1 MNTDSSSGWR
11 RYNIFISST
20 FKDMD
25 FERDV
30 IKFRVIPELNRLFRD
45 RRVELQAIDLRLGVN
60 TSNMTEEES
69 ERKVLSVCTNC
80 IDSARPFFLGL
91 IGHRYGWI
99 PPVER
104 WKEFVERL
112 NPEEREILAG
122 TAGCSVTEMEI
133 VYGALSQGSFDS
145 SHVLFYLR
153 DDASYEG
160 LPADLVPAFRDTD
173 PALQQKL
180 DDLKERVCK
189 LFGER
194 GGEDDRCTPYHL
206 SYVDGHFEGNEFERL
221 VTEQLAEQIE
231 LETAREDAGGESTW
245 WAQEKELEEST
256 LLQLLPVSIETELYD
271 DTEEGEA
278 SDDEEEDDASDRVVW
293 YVPGVGASTHMA
305 QEYAEWDGDADVV
318 RLLAVFGLSQYSSS
332 MRSVLARWIH
342 ELAEVCGRQDLPSEE
357 ELLVTMPA
365 PAVND
370 LFCELVEAVREQDK
384 YIYIY
389 MDDVEALEETSAKD
403 LYMPW
408 LDRVADDVNVLI
420 NLQDE
425 SEARKKFLSAHPDL
439 SRKMLVGISS
449 KDEAEQLIAHY
460 EQLYYLEL
468 PDEIRRDMLKIAQ
481 KKVLLPIQVHSVFR
495 FFESLTQ
502 EDFRQIRSQEGNQI
516 DAINSYLREIWKE
529 MPDTS
534 YEIMT
539 FMVNNILANLG
550 LGENWES
557 AFWTLAA
564 APSGLRESDI
574 AHFVGDDWNDVEFYR
589 AMNFLQDFFYE
600 DQALHLWRAK
610 YITSPDDGLQEGQ
623 KAISEYILTLEKGDS
638 LRETMGLYYALK
650 SGDPSHYPAYMVE
663 GDYLHGQK
671 IDDLVRF
678 NGPQI
683 RQLRREGFFASDD
696 FARYARAL
704 PAASRVQLFMQIVTG
719 LADLFDEREE
729 FIGHLADLLDDIDVD
744 SLSAEDAFSFAG
756 IMAFKRDSIPHL
768 ERALQAAR
776 KCAEAGFENGAQMAT
791 MLSGLLAGLYQQ
803 KGKRAKA
810 EALRQESAA
819 SEGQRPKDRFA
830 TLFPILQ
837 QARACSPL
845 FQKKKQGA
853 LLDSFFEQYYAIA
866 YSLESDVES
875 GKAVV
880 QASSMIIHALDLL
893 SDRKD
898 YQRLLEEW
906 MRYKPTMSWF
916 YRANGFFDDSGGL
929 QLFVSY
935 HYLLSNAALGLLGG
949 KPVDTDEEENPMQAI
964 LELAFAALSEGALK
978 LKELDPDNQLVSAL
992 RSFLSGE
999 KGKELQR
1006 NRIDMKGM
1014 SLGDF
1019 DEIIEEEYQKYKETL

>member
-160 LPADLVPAFRDTD
+160 LPADMIPAFRDTD

-194 GGEDDRCTPYHL
+194 GGEDDRCTSYHL
-206 SYVDGHFEGNEFERL
+206 SYVDGHFEGNDFERL
-221 VTEQLAEQIE
+221 VTAQLAEQIE

-256 LLQLLPVSIETELYD
+256 LLRLLPVSIETELYD
-271 DTEEGEA
+271 DAEEGEE
-278 SDDEEEDDASDRVVW
+278 SDDEEEDEASDRVVW

-342 ELAEVCGRQDLPSEE
+342 ELAEVCGRQELPSEE

-365 PAVND
+365 TAVND
-370 LFCELVEAVREQDK
+370 LFSELVEAVREQDK
-384 YIYIY
+384 YIYIF

-439 SRKMLVGISS
+439 SRKMLVGVSG

-468 PDEIRRDMLKIAQ
+468 PDEIRRDMLKIA
-481 KKVLLPIQVHSVFR
+481 KKGVLLPIRVHSVFR

-516 DAINSYLREIWKE
+516 DAINSYLREIWEE
-529 MPDTS
+529 MPDNS

-539 FMVNNILANLG
+539 FMVNNILANMG
-550 LGENWES
+550 LGDSWTN

-574 AHFVGDDWNDVEFYR
+574 AHFAGDDWNDVQFYR

-610 YITSPDDGLQEGQ
+610 YITRPEDGLQKRQ

-671 IDDLVRF
+671 IDALVRF

-683 RQLRREGFFASDD
+683 RQLRREGFFASDE

-704 PAASRVQLFMQIVTG
+704 PAAPRVQLFMQIVTG
-719 LADLFDEREE
+719 LADLFDEREA

-744 SLSAEDAFSFAG
+744 SLSAVDAFSCAG
-756 IMAFKRDSIPHL
+756 ILGCCRDSIPKL
-768 ERALQAAR
+768 ERSLRAAR
-776 KCAEAGFENGAQMAT
+776 RSEALGFANGKQIASMA
-791 MLSGLLAGLYQQ
+791 SGLLAGLYQQ
-803 KGKRAKA
+803 QGNTAGA
-810 EALRQESAA
+810 DALRQESA
-819 SEGQRPKDRFA
+819 SGVRTPKERFA
-830 TLFPILQ
+830 ALFPLVQ
-837 QARACSPL
+837 QAETSKDHA
-845 FQKKKQGA
+845 A
-853 LLDSFFEQYYAIA
+853 LLDRYFNEYYAISD
-866 YSLESDVES
+866 SLEPGPE
-875 GKAVV
+875 AMRAIF
-880 QASSMIIHALDLL
+880 QASTVMLQAMNML
-893 SDRKD
+893 SDKELYSRA
-898 YQRLLEEW
+898 LEES
-906 MRYKPTMSWF
+906 MRYMTTMRLF
-916 YRANGFFDDSGGL
+916 YSANGFFNDPDAL
-929 QLFVSY
+929 QLYVSY
-935 HYLLSNAALGLLGG
+935 HFVLCRAAMGVLGLKSATFVPSEDDGPLHDL
-949 KPVDTDEEENPMQAI
+949 VMTTY
-964 LELAFAALSEGALK
+964 FAEREGALK
-978 LKELDPDNQLVSAL
+978 LKELDPDNQLIGAL
-992 RSFLSGE
+992 RMGKSIKDKEYLRSRESIKNKLDLS
-999 KGKELQR
+999 ELD
-1006 NRIDMKGM
+1006 DM
-1014 SLGDF
+1014 
-1019 DEIIEEEYQKYKETL
+1019 IEEQYKEYKESL